1 MSNESSLKASIR
13 KINDNAVTI
22 STPHTVFRILN
33 FGARMSLINFDGNV
47 IVYSPMK
54 YDQEVFDK
62 AIKVLFENQE
72 NPQYEVKYVIA
83 ANDEHNL
90 WAHVYKEKFG
100 SKIIAGENCKLK
112 NNCKADHVV
121 TSKIYNK
128 VIKGSMWQDE
138 LNVSDPFMQS
148 LELIGLGNHVIH
160 DLELFDTTS
169 KTLYVGDSIYN
180 LGVPGTTSGNVILEQ
195 YSPELGYAKGY
206 NPHGWFSFL
215 TRYLQPD
222 SIICRYLA
230 NYAAGTKT
238 KEGKEA
244 IQTVYNWDFDKLVMI
259 HGNVIEKDGKDAW
272 KKLFASSLV

>member
-1 MSNESSLKASIR
+1 M
-13 KINDNAVTI
+13 
-22 STPHTVFRILN
+22 
-33 FGARMSLINFDGNV
+33 
-47 IVYSPMK
+47 
-54 YDQEVFDK
+54 
-62 AIKVLFENQE
+62 
-72 NPQYEVKYVIA
+72 
-83 ANDEHNL
+83 
-90 WAHVYKEKFG
+90 
-100 SKIIAGENCKLK
+100 K

>member
-47 IVYSPMK
+47 IIYSPMK

-112 NNCKADHVV
+112 SNCKADYVV

-128 VIKGSMWQDE
+128 AIKGSMWQDE

-160 DLELFDTTS
+160 DLELFDTTT

-180 LGVPGTTSGNVILEQ
+180 LRS
-195 YSPELGYAKGY
+195 
-206 NPHGWFSFL
+206 
-215 TRYLQPD
+215 
-222 SIICRYLA
+222 
-230 NYAAGTKT
+230 
-238 KEGKEA
+238 
-244 IQTVYNWDFDKLVMI
+244 
-259 HGNVIEKDGKDAW
+259 
-272 KKLFASSLV
+272 

>member
-47 IVYSPMK
+47 IIYSPMK

-100 SKIIAGENCKLK
+100 SKTIAGENCKLK

-138 LNVSDPFMQS
+138 LNV
-148 LELIGLGNHVIH
+148 LIHLCKVWN
-160 DLELFDTTS
+160 
-169 KTLYVGDSIYN
+169 
-180 LGVPGTTSGNVILEQ
+180 
-195 YSPELGYAKGY
+195 
-206 NPHGWFSFL
+206 
-215 TRYLQPD
+215 
-222 SIICRYLA
+222 
-230 NYAAGTKT
+230 
-238 KEGKEA
+238 
-244 IQTVYNWDFDKLVMI
+244 
-259 HGNVIEKDGKDAW
+259 
-272 KKLFASSLV
+272 

>member
-1 MSNESSLKASIR
+1 MSNESLSKASIR

-22 STPHTVFRILN
+22 STPYTVFRILN
-33 FGARMSLINFDGNV
+33 FGSRMSLINFDGNIV
-47 IVYSPMK
+47 IYSPIK

-62 AIKVLFENQE
+62 AIKILFENQE

-112 NNCKADHVV
+112 NNCKADYIV
-121 TSKIYNK
+121 TPQIYNK
-128 VIKGSMWQDE
+128 VIKGSMWQEE
-138 LNVSDPFMQS
+138 LNVSDPFMQN

-160 DLELFDTTS
+160 DLELFDTTT
-169 KTLYVGDSIYN
+169 KTLYVGDSVYN

-215 TRYLQPD
+215 TRYLHPD
-222 SIICRYLA
+222 SAVWRYLA

-238 KEGKEA
+238 EQGRQA
-244 IQTVYNWDFDKLVMI
+244 IQSVYNWDFDKLVMI

-272 KKLFASSLV
+272 KKLFSTSLV